1 MATSERNA
9 GAEKIATSS
18 NPAYETKDIPRYVG
32 HSY

>member
-1 MATSERNA
+1 MAASA

-18 NPAYETKDIPRYVG
+18 NPAYETKVIPRYVG